1 MYAYSPINRTER
13 YYPKVYIGTPVTTA
27 KRWNY
32 DDSISPNIPDDNSS
46 KIGWPQAFQGSQKG
60 ERKNGKINCRF

>member
-1 MYAYSPINRTER
+1 MYAYSLSNRTER

-32 DDSISPNIPDDNSS
+32 DDSISPNIPDYNSS
-46 KIGWPQAFQGSQKG
+46 KIGWPQNFGQTSQKG
-60 ERKNGKINCRF
+60 EAFNHKSRLF